1 MDEIEEKKSIKKKK
15 KTWINRVN
23 SLNLQSKL

>member
-1 MDEIEEKKSIKKKK
+1 MDEIEEKKSIKKKE